1 MKIIVTTDFSENSR
15 SGLRMAAVLARALHA
30 ELHFV
35 HICFIPGKPGEDEQT
50 HRQRV
55 KQESEQLLHQ
65 LRTFVKPFLNYL
77 DEKDTVRYHIVDSF
91 LTESGILSIQ
101 KKIRAGLICLST
113 RGAGKLPKL
122 LGTTAANL
130 LSQSSV
136 PVLIVPCH
144 YRMRPLK
151 SIIYFCDLENPQEE
165 LKQLLPFSSQLKIP
179 IETVHFT
186 NQVKSE
192 KEEIFQKIK
201 TGADVRFI
209 RLPMQRRSLTKN
221 MLNYA
226 EQHTTALIAMF
237 TRERRTFLQRLFSHS
252 RAEDLAFHTR
262 IPLLVFHKK

>member
-15 SGLRMAAVLARALHA
+15 SGLRMAAVLAQALHA

-35 HICFIPGKPGEDEQT
+35 HICFIPGKPGEDDKA

-55 KQESEQLLHQ
+55 KQETDRLLHQ

-77 DEKDTVRYHIVDSF
+77 DKKDTVRYHIIDSF

-130 LSQSSV
+130 LTQSPV
-136 PVLIVPCH
+136 PVLIVPSH

-151 SIIYFCDLENPQEE
+151 SIIYFCDLENPRAE
-165 LKQLLPFSSQLKIP
+165 LKKLLPFSKQLNIP
-179 IETVHFT
+179 IEMVYFT
-186 NQVKSE
+186 SQIKS
-192 KEEIFQKIK
+192 
-201 TGADVRFI
+201 GADESFHKMKTDADIRFTRI
-209 RLPMQRRSLTKN
+209 PMQGKSLTRN
-221 MLNYA
+221 MLSYA
-226 EQHTTALIAMF
+226 EQRTTALIAMF
-237 TRERRTFLQRLFSHS
+237 TRQRKTFLQRLFSHS
-252 RAEDLAFHTR
+252 RAEELAFHTR
-262 IPLLVFHKK
+262 TPLLVFHKK